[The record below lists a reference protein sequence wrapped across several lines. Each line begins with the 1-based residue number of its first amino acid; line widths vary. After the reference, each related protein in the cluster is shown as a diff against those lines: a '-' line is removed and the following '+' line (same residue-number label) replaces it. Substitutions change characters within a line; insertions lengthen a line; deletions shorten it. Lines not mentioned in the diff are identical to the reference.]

1 MPESKW
7 GRKETIIWPP
17 RKPIYTLGA
26 LFLAVVA
33 TGLFVYLRFTFG
45 SNALEKYYLPLYMK
59 TAVTSSFRATG
70 QYQLLF
76 VSDGKNRFRLA
87 TDQDVEAGNTPQRI
101 GKPLPLKLSAEAIK
115 QGWLFLYRGP
125 VLIYQNKPL
134 HEYLKLVVNGNQGL
148 FSRFALPLSF
158 GVMALLIQ
166 LPLSIPRDVRRYK
179 EMKYGR
185 RLKGPVMV
193 TPKQFNKAVHGT
205 GIGIKTDDCKDPLRI
220 PRAAE
225 DQHIEIIGDTGTGKT
240 TLIMQ
245 LLREGNAGFTGN
257 AGFRLSL
264 SNPPPGRSLRPRGY
278 ESWSVDPELSHCPPG
293 QPACE

>member
-1 MPESKW
+1 M
-7 GRKETIIWPP
+7 T
-17 RKPIYTLGA
+17 
-26 LFLAVVA
+26 
-33 TGLFVYLRFTFG
+33 
-45 SNALEKYYLPLYMK
+45 
-59 TAVTSSFRATG
+59 
-70 QYQLLF
+70 
-76 VSDGKNRFRLA
+76 
-87 TDQDVEAGNTPQRI
+87 
-101 GKPLPLKLSAEAIK
+101 
-115 QGWLFLYRGP
+115 
-125 VLIYQNKPL
+125 
-134 HEYLKLVVNGNQGL
+134 
-148 FSRFALPLSF
+148 
-158 GVMALLIQ
+158 LLIQ

-193 TPKQFNKAVHGT
+193 TPKQFNKAVQGN

-264 SNPPPGRSLRPRGY
+264 SNPPPGRPLRPRGY
-278 ESWSVDPELSHCPPG
+278 ESWSVDPELSHSPPG
-293 QPACE
+293 SACRCVDLILLSVPQKTIRIIETRQPRRFRLCTLCIMTGKDPQAPCGD